1 MVELDAQ
8 DIRFIESHIKER
20 GGIDKA
26 IQVVLKELD
35 ATLVLPDG
43 GRPRQ
48 TNSYVWQRSDAE
60 FAYLLNKAMDNGMTN
75 EEYAKVME
83 QYGEVLKKN
92 KLFELENP
100 PVVYSKKVRSSTR
113 KVRVDKVQSMF
124 NGDTLKV
131 GEKAVKAKP
140 KKETVAERK
149 AKILSSKA
157 VTFAFGGLKPKLGC
171 SSTRKGLEINSPV
184 AIQCSI
190 TSVSIPV

>member
-1 MVELDAQ
+1 MVTLDAQ
-8 DIRFIESHIKER
+8 DIRFVEAHIKQY

-43 GRPRQ
+43 SRPRQ

-60 FAYLLNKAMDNGMTN
+60 FAYLLNKAIDNGITN
-75 EEYAKVME
+75 EEYSKVME

-92 KLFELENP
+92 QVYELENP
-100 PVVYSKKVRSSTR
+100 PIIYSKKVRGSTR
-113 KVRVDKVQSMF
+113 KVQVDKVQSMF
-124 NGDTLKV
+124 DGDILKV

-149 AKILSSKA
+149 ARILSNKA
-157 VTFAFGGLKPKLGC
+157 VTFAFGGFKAK
-171 SSTRKGLEINSPV
+171 N
-184 AIQCSI
+184 
-190 TSVSIPV
+190 

>member
-1 MVELDAQ
+1 MVTLDAQ
-8 DIRFIESHIKER
+8 DIRFVESHIKQY

-43 GRPRQ
+43 SRPRQ

-75 EEYAKVME
+75 EEYTKVMK
-83 QYGEVLKKN
+83 QYGEVLKN
-92 KLFELENP
+92 NQVYELENP
-100 PVVYSKKVRSSTR
+100 PIVYSKKARGSIK

-124 NGDTLKV
+124 DGDTLKV
-131 GEKAVKAKP
+131 GQKAVKAKP

-149 AKILSSKA
+149 ARILSNKA
-157 VTFAFGGLKPKLGC
+157 VTFAFGGFKAKD
-171 SSTRKGLEINSPV
+171 
-184 AIQCSI
+184 
-190 TSVSIPV
+190 

>member
-1 MVELDAQ
+1 MVTLDAQ
-8 DIRFIESHIKER
+8 DIRFVEAHIKQY
-20 GGIDKA
+20 GGIDKV

-43 GRPRQ
+43 SRPRQ

-75 EEYAKVME
+75 EEYTKVME

-92 KLFELENP
+92 ELYELENP
-100 PVVYSKKVRSSTR
+100 PVVYSKKVRSSSTR

-124 NGDTLKV
+124 DGDILKV

-157 VTFAFGGLKPKLGC
+157 VTFAFGGLKPK
-171 SSTRKGLEINSPV
+171 S
-184 AIQCSI
+184 
-190 TSVSIPV
+190 

>member
-1 MVELDAQ
+1 MIKLDAQ
-8 DIRFIESHIKER
+8 DIRFVESHIKQY

-43 GRPRQ
+43 SRPRQ

-75 EEYAKVME
+75 EEYTKVME
-83 QYGEVLKKN
+83 QYGEVLKN
-92 KLFELENP
+92 NQVYELENP
-100 PVVYSKKVRSSTR
+100 PIVYSKKARESIK

-124 NGDTLKV
+124 DGDTLKV
-131 GEKAVKAKP
+131 GQKAVKAKP

-149 AKILSSKA
+149 ARILSNKA
-157 VTFAFGGLKPKLGC
+157 VTFAFGGFKAKD
-171 SSTRKGLEINSPV
+171 
-184 AIQCSI
+184 
-190 TSVSIPV
+190 

>member
-1 MVELDAQ
+1 MVTLDAQ
-8 DIRFIESHIKER
+8 DIRFVEAHIKQY

-43 GRPRQ
+43 SRPRQ

-92 KLFELENP
+92 ELYELENP
-100 PVVYSKKVRSSTR
+100 PVVYSKKVRSSSTR

-124 NGDTLKV
+124 DGDILKV

-149 AKILSSKA
+149 ARILSNKA
-157 VTFAFGGLKPKLGC
+157 VTFAFGGFKAK
-171 SSTRKGLEINSPV
+171 N
-184 AIQCSI
+184 
-190 TSVSIPV
+190 

>member
-1 MVELDAQ
+1 MVTLDAQ
-8 DIRFIESHIKER
+8 DIRFVEAHIKQY

-43 GRPRQ
+43 SRPRQ

-75 EEYAKVME
+75 EEYSKVME

-92 KLFELENP
+92 QVYELENP
-100 PVVYSKKVRSSTR
+100 PVVYSNKVRSSAR
-113 KVRVDKVQSMF
+113 KVRVDNVLSMF
-124 NGDTLKV
+124 DGDALKV
-131 GEKAVKAKP
+131 GKKAVKAKP

-149 AKILSSKA
+149 ARILSNKA
-157 VTFAFGGLKPKLGC
+157 VTFAFGNFKAK
-171 SSTRKGLEINSPV
+171 N
-184 AIQCSI
+184 
-190 TSVSIPV
+190 

>member
-8 DIRFIESHIKER
+8 DIRFVEAHIKQY

-124 NGDTLKV
+124 DGDTLKV

-157 VTFAFGGLKPKLGC
+157 VTFAFGGLKPK
-171 SSTRKGLEINSPV
+171 S
-184 AIQCSI
+184 
-190 TSVSIPV
+190 

>member
-1 MVELDAQ
+1 MVTLDAQ
-8 DIRFIESHIKER
+8 DIRFVELHIKQY

-26 IQVVLKELD
+26 IQVMLKELD

-43 GRPRQ
+43 NRPRQ

-92 KLFELENP
+92 QLYELENP
-100 PVVYSKKVRSSTR
+100 PVVYSKRVHSGVR

-124 NGDTLKV
+124 DGDILKV
-131 GEKAVKAKP
+131 GQKAVKP

-149 AKILSSKA
+149 ARILSNKA
-157 VTFAFGGLKPKLGC
+157 VTFAFGNFKTK
-171 SSTRKGLEINSPV
+171 N
-184 AIQCSI
+184 
-190 TSVSIPV
+190 

>member
-1 MVELDAQ
+1 MVTLDSQ
-8 DIRFIESHIKER
+8 DIRFVEAHIKQY

-43 GRPRQ
+43 SRPRQ

-75 EEYAKVME
+75 EEYTKVME

-92 KLFELENP
+92 QLYELENP
-100 PVVYSKKVRSSTR
+100 PVIYSKKARGGTR

-124 NGDTLKV
+124 DDDILKV
-131 GEKAVKAKP
+131 GKKAVKAKP
-140 KKETVAERK
+140 KKETAAERK
-149 AKILSSKA
+149 ARILSNKA
-157 VTFAFGGLKPKLGC
+157 VTFAFGDLKAK
-171 SSTRKGLEINSPV
+171 N
-184 AIQCSI
+184 
-190 TSVSIPV
+190 

>member
-1 MVELDAQ
+1 MVTLDTQ
-8 DIRFIESHIKER
+8 DIRFVEAHIKQY

-26 IQVVLKELD
+26 IQVMLKELD

-43 GRPRQ
+43 SRPRQ
-48 TNSYVWQRSDAE
+48 TNSYVWQKSDAE

-75 EEYAKVME
+75 EEYTKVME

-92 KLFELENP
+92 ELYELENP

-124 NGDTLKV
+124 DGDVLKV
-131 GEKAVKAKP
+131 EEKAVKAKP

-149 AKILSSKA
+149 ARILSNKA
-157 VTFAFGGLKPKLGC
+157 VTFAFGGFKAK
-171 SSTRKGLEINSPV
+171 N
-184 AIQCSI
+184 
-190 TSVSIPV
+190 

>member
-92 KLFELENP
+92 ELFELENP
-100 PVVYSKKVRSSTR
+100 PIVYMFCRHNMPLICPAKRCYRYSSCR
-113 KVRVDKVQSMF
+113 HLCR
-124 NGDTLKV
+124 
-131 GEKAVKAKP
+131 EY
-140 KKETVAERK
+140 EE
-149 AKILSSKA
+149 
-157 VTFAFGGLKPKLGC
+157 
-171 SSTRKGLEINSPV
+171 
-184 AIQCSI
+184 
-190 TSVSIPV
+190 

>member
-1 MVELDAQ
+1 MVTLDTQ
-8 DIRFIESHIKER
+8 DIRFVEAHIKQY

-43 GRPRQ
+43 SRPRQ

-75 EEYAKVME
+75 EEYTKVME

-92 KLFELENP
+92 ELYELENP
-100 PVVYSKKVRSSTR
+100 PVVYSKKVRSSAR
-113 KVRVDKVQSMF
+113 KVRVDNVLSMF
-124 NGDTLKV
+124 DGDAIKV
-131 GEKAVKAKP
+131 GKKAVKAKP

-149 AKILSSKA
+149 VRILSNKA
-157 VTFAFGGLKPKLGC
+157 VTFAFGNFKAK
-171 SSTRKGLEINSPV
+171 N
-184 AIQCSI
+184 
-190 TSVSIPV
+190 

>member
-1 MVELDAQ
+1 MVTLDAQ
-8 DIRFIESHIKER
+8 DIRFVEAHIKQY
-20 GGIDKA
+20 GGIDKV

-43 GRPRQ
+43 SRPRQ

-75 EEYAKVME
+75 EEYTKVME

-92 KLFELENP
+92 ELYELENP

-124 NGDTLKV
+124 DGDILKV
-131 GEKAVKAKP
+131 GEKAKP

-149 AKILSSKA
+149 ARILSNKA
-157 VTFAFGGLKPKLGC
+157 VTFAFGGFKAK
-171 SSTRKGLEINSPV
+171 N
-184 AIQCSI
+184 
-190 TSVSIPV
+190 

>member
-1 MVELDAQ
+1 MVELNAQ
-8 DIRFIESHIKER
+8 DIRFVEAHIKQY

-83 QYGEVLKKN
+83 QYREVLKKN
-92 KLFELENP
+92 ELFELENP
-100 PVVYSKKVRSSTR
+100 PIVYSKKVRSTC

-124 NGDTLKV
+124 DGDTLKV

-157 VTFAFGGLKPKLGC
+157 VTFAFGGLKPK
-171 SSTRKGLEINSPV
+171 S
-184 AIQCSI
+184 
-190 TSVSIPV
+190 

>member
-1 MVELDAQ
+1 MVTLDAQ
-8 DIRFIESHIKER
+8 DIRFVEAHIKQY

-43 GRPRQ
+43 SRPRQ

-75 EEYAKVME
+75 EEYTKVME

-92 KLFELENP
+92 ELYELENP

-124 NGDTLKV
+124 DGDILKV

-149 AKILSSKA
+149 ARILNNKA
-157 VTFAFGGLKPKLGC
+157 VTFAFGGFKAK
-171 SSTRKGLEINSPV
+171 N
-184 AIQCSI
+184 
-190 TSVSIPV
+190 

>member
-1 MVELDAQ
+1 MVTLDAQ
-8 DIRFIESHIKER
+8 DIRFVEAHIKQY

-43 GRPRQ
+43 SRPRQ

-92 KLFELENP
+92 ELYELENP
-100 PVVYSKKVRSSTR
+100 PVVYSKKVCSSSAR
-113 KVRVDKVQSMF
+113 KVRVDNVLSMF
-124 NGDTLKV
+124 DGDTLKV
-131 GEKAVKAKP
+131 GKKAVKAKP

-149 AKILSSKA
+149 ARILSNKA
-157 VTFAFGGLKPKLGC
+157 VTFAFGNFKAK
-171 SSTRKGLEINSPV
+171 N
-184 AIQCSI
+184 
-190 TSVSIPV
+190 